1 MTIISKEKAVEFIK
15 EIDTAIGATL
25 ITGAMIDG
33 MNDEELFDASRR
45 TIGADLSARIF
56 AILEL
61 MPEDLYN
68 DIMK

>member
-61 MPEDLYN
+61 MPEDLY
-68 DIMK
+68 DITK